1 VDRLIDTVSF
11 GPLVITGL
19 TAEAAPV
26 SLSDG
31 TSTFGWQGLALEL
44 PLLIRDAFALLG
56 REEEDAL
63 LRLAAL
69 RTLRGW
75 LGEQELAALAA
86 ARAQDYSWEE
96 IGRAQGRP
104 RQAVQRQARRR
115 PRRPRVPGLTAPDF
129 VGVATPELQV
139 WLRFWSAPER
149 RAEGREEAARDP
161 KGEQERIRAELR
173 ARAGLG
179 GAGPGRPPMR

>member
-1 VDRLIDTVSF
+1 MI
-11 GPLVITGL
+11 
-19 TAEAAPV
+19 
-26 SLSDG
+26 
-31 TSTFGWQGLALEL
+31 
-44 PLLIRDAFALLG
+44 AFALLA

-75 LGEQELAALAA
+75 LGEQERAALAA

-104 RQAVQRQARRR
+104 RQAVQRQARQR
-115 PRRPRVPGLTAPDF
+115 PQRPRVPGLTAPDF

-149 RAEGREEAARDP
+149 RPEGPEEAARDP
-161 KGEQERIRAELR
+161 KWEQERIRAELR

>member
-1 VDRLIDTVSF
+1 
-11 GPLVITGL
+11 L

-26 SLSDG
+26 QPLARQPSDDRE
-31 TSTFGWQGLALEL
+31 SHLEL
-44 PLLIRDAFALLG
+44 PPLIRDAFALLG

-75 LGEQELAALAA
+75 LGEQERAALAA
-86 ARAQDYSWEE
+86 ARAHDYSWEE

-104 RQAVQRQARRR
+104 RQAVQRQARQR
-115 PRRPRVPGLTAPDF
+115 PQRPRVPGLTAPDF

-149 RAEGREEAARDP
+149 RPEGPEEAARDP
-161 KGEQERIRAELR
+161 KWEQERIRAELR

>member
-1 VDRLIDTVSF
+1 M
-11 GPLVITGL
+11 

-26 SLSDG
+26 QPLARQPSDDRE
-31 TSTFGWQGLALEL
+31 SRWKL
-44 PLLIRDAFALLG
+44 PPLIRDAFALLG

-75 LGEQELAALAA
+75 LGEQARAALAA
-86 ARAQDYSWEE
+86 ARAHDYSWEE

-104 RQAVQRQARRR
+104 RQAVQRQARQR
-115 PRRPRVPGLTAPDF
+115 PQRPRVPGLTALDF

-149 RAEGREEAARDP
+149 RPEGPEGPPATRSGSRR
-161 KGEQERIRAELR
+161 RIRAELR

-179 GAGPGRPPMR
+179 GGGPGRPPMR